1 MARATTLV
9 GPRPMFRH
17 EGSARSDRQNRLL
30 AGYLAFVAGFVN
42 SAGFIY
48 VGSFTSHVTGNVGRL
63 ADDTAL
69 GQYQS
74 AFFAGAMVL
83 AFFVGAFF
91 ASMLIESNP
100 LGRRPYT
107 YGALMLIEAALLITP
122 IHFFP
127 SFLPRPSDVQAAVLC
142 FAMGMQNSYVTRLS
156 GAVVRTTHLTGV
168 LTDLGI
174 EAARWFRYFRALAS
188 RRGVRLLV
196 RKTLPERP
204 HFPKMALLITV
215 FSGFVFGS
223 GHGALLAVLYREDAL
238 LFPAAALAVGGV
250 VALLS
255 GRELVGGDSR
265 K

>member
-1 MARATTLV
+1 MSERARSFACQ
-9 GPRPMFRH
+9 PMFRH
-17 EGSARSDRQNRLL
+17 EGSERSDRQNRLL
-30 AGYLAFVAGFVN
+30 AGCLALVAGFVN
-42 SAGFIY
+42 SAGFIC

-69 GQYQS
+69 GQYQA
-74 AFFAGAMVL
+74 AFFAGVMVL
-83 AFFVGAFF
+83 AFFGGAFV
-91 ASMLIESNP
+91 ASMFLESNL

-107 YGALMLIEAALLITP
+107 YGALMLGEAGLLVTP

-127 SFLPRPSDVQAAVLC
+127 SFLPRPADVQAAVLC

-174 EAARWFRYFRALAS
+174 EAARWFRHLRAMAA

-196 RKTLPERP
+196 RRTLPEPP
-204 HFPKMALLITV
+204 HFPKTALLVTV
-215 FSGFVFGS
+215 FGAFVLGS
-223 GHGALLAVLYREDAL
+223 GHGALLAVRYREASL

-250 VALLS
+250 LAILS
-255 GRELVGGDSR
+255 GRDLVAKDSR